1 MNLDPVWAFSEEEEC
16 EEERVRKSTRCHSLQ
31 DTEPETVFVVF
42 QISVL
47 NERFLL
53 AECQPVVN
61 HVYNRGCKRG
71 CRGDLAAVACAYV
84 TAGSRGASLVG
95 LVLLSRPVT
104 PGRCRFGLPLFT
116 TWSLIQST

>member
-61 HVYNRGCKRG
+61 RLSTTFTTAVVNVV
-71 CRGDLAAVACAYV
+71 AVA
-84 TAGSRGASLVG
+84 TWQ
-95 LVLLSRPVT
+95 LLRVPM
-104 PGRCRFGLPLFT
+104 
-116 TWSLIQST
+116 